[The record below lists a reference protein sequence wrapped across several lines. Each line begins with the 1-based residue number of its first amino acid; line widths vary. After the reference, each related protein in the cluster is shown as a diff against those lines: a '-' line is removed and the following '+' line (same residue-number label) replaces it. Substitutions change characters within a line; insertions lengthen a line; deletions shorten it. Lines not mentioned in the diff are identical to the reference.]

1 MPDKKLPTPNSQL
14 PTSDFQLRS
23 EEVQEILTKVPH
35 WMIRWG
41 NLVVLFILLSLF
53 LLSWIVK
60 YPDIISTQIVIT
72 TEVPPQKLVSK
83 TSGKIEAILV
93 ADKSDVSENMPLAI
107 IENSANYKDVF
118 KLKSSVDN
126 NKTGENFNF
135 SELQNLQLGDLET
148 TFAMFQKEYST
159 NQLNQNLQ
167 PFKVDGNAHSLEA
180 IQLKERLNLLESQ
193 KSINLSELELSK
205 KDFERY
211 QNLFNKGIIS
221 SQELEKHQMEKLQA
235 DKNYKNLLSSIS
247 SLKSSLNELN
257 RSSKVTSINENKE
270 NSNLDRNVLQSYF
283 QLKKALKDWELNFV
297 LRSSINGKVSF
308 LQIWTSNQTINS
320 GDTIF
325 SIIPNE
331 KSKFIGK
338 LKAPVLNSGKIKLG
352 QNVNIRLTNYPDRE
366 FGILQGK
373 IKNISLTPDKD
384 NNLLIDVS
392 LPNGLLSSYKKQLT
406 YQPEMSGNA
415 DIVTEDLR
423 LLERLL
429 YQFRDIFKR

>member
-1 MPDKKLPTPNSQL
+1 MPENRE
-14 PTSDFQLRS
+14 FELRS

-72 TEVPPQKLVSK
+72 TEVPPQKLVAK

-93 ADKSDVSENMPLAI
+93 ADKSDVSENMPLAV

-118 KLKSSVDN
+118 KLKNTVDN

-148 TFAMFQKEYST
+148 AFAMFQKEYSA
-159 NQLNQNLQ
+159 NLLNQNLQ
-167 PFKVDGNAHSLEA
+167 PYKVDGNAHGLEA

-193 KSINLSELELSK
+193 KNITLSELELSK
-205 KDFERY
+205 KDLERY
-211 QNLFNKGIIS
+211 QTLFNKGIIS

-257 RSSKVTSINENKE
+257 RSSKVTSINESKE
-270 NSNLDRNVLQSYF
+270 NINLDRNVLQSYF
-283 QLKKALKDWELNFV
+283 QLKKALKDWELNYV
-297 LRSSINGKVSF
+297 LRSSIDGKVSF

-320 GDTIF
+320 GDNIF

-331 KSKFIGK
+331 QSKFIGK

-352 QNVNIRLTNYPDRE
+352 QEVNIRLSNFPDRE
-366 FGILQGK
+366 FGILKGK

-392 LPNGLLSSYKKQLT
+392 LPKGLETSYKKQIVF
-406 YQPEMSGNA
+406 QQEMSGNA

-429 YQFRDIFKR
+429 YQFRDVFKR